1 MKTSEFI
8 TCTAIKT
15 MFGKRTGT
23 IRASVAGTQLCA
35 NAETASEAIANLHKI
50 LSDYDRHGFAREY
63 WQTNCGKTLCLY
75 YTPQGWCYDIFTPG
89 TPMPSTCLMPCQ
101 DRELSRKAVLSHL
114 KQYNEQ

>member
-1 MKTSEFI
+1 MKISEFI
-8 TCTAIKT
+8 TVTAIKT
-15 MFGKRTGT
+15 MFGKRTGA
-23 IRASVAGTQLCA
+23 IKAEIAGTGLSA
-35 NAETASEAIANLHKI
+35 NAETASEAIANLHKM
-50 LSDYDRHGFAREY
+50 LSDYDRHGSSREY

-101 DRELSRKAVLSHL
+101 DREHSRKAVQTHL